1 MPESRVVVQSI
12 FIHAFDKIQNTKL
25 LQVYDAR
32 FRANV
37 LECLLALGT
46 AAGHV
51 LLEGLRLGD
60 VGLLGLGVVGVEG
73 GGGGVTGVS
82 LGGCP
87 RRRERRRRPG
97 RAGQTC
103 GGRWPR
109 PVRAGAW
116 SEKQPWETCWQ
127 CSCRTEVDLIRACG
141 AWLGEADQHQR
152 YPLPQVEKGGRMNI
166 TTAFSRSPEGKQ
178 HIAQG
183 AEAPAHPQQSESAM
197 GSAGWPRHH
206 PRGSR
211 EISRIRERLSGRSGI
226 HNHPPQ
232 SSRPRNHRDDA
243 AAARPT

>member
-82 LGGCP
+82 LGGVP
-87 RRRERRRRPG
+87 GGGNVAGVLGG
-97 RAGQTC
+97 RARHAEG
-103 GGRWPR
+103 GGR
-109 PVRAGAW
+109 G
-116 SEKQPWETCWQ
+116 
-127 CSCRTEVDLIRACG
+127 L
-141 AWLGEADQHQR
+141 
-152 YPLPQVEKGGRMNI
+152 
-166 TTAFSRSPEGKQ
+166 
-178 HIAQG
+178 
-183 AEAPAHPQQSESAM
+183 
-197 GSAGWPRHH
+197 
-206 PRGSR
+206 
-211 EISRIRERLSGRSGI
+211 
-226 HNHPPQ
+226 
-232 SSRPRNHRDDA
+232 
-243 AAARPT
+243 